1 LLLKRHQIEQVAGNS
16 PTKRPTK
23 IHTTARM
30 ESPKLES
37 GGGEA
42 EADISTWSAAAVRG
56 TGAGGISRDA

>member
-1 LLLKRHQIEQVAGNS
+1 MLLKRHQIEQVAGNS
-16 PTKRPTK
+16 PTKQPTE
-23 IHTTARM
+23 IHTTTRM